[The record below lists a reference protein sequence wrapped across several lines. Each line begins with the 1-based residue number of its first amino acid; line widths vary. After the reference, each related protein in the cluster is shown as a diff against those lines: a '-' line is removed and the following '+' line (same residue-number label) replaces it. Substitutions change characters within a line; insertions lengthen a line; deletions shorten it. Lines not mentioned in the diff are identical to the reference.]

1 MSLATFFEIEE
12 AITTYVCNGC
22 KLDLPVVEYG
32 FDSGGNKRRSHCRA
46 CDKKYARQSKELR
59 KTIFPP
65 PEDHECP
72 ICNRTSAEIIGD
84 AKGKIRTST
93 SAWSLD
99 HDHETG
105 KFRGWICNKCNLALG
120 NFNDDI
126 IRIRN
131 AVTYLEAH
139 YG

>member
-1 MSLATFFEIEE
+1 MTLATFFD
-12 AITTYVCNGC
+12 ITEDITLHTCNGC
-22 KLDLPVVEYG
+22 KIDLPLSEYG

-46 CDKKYARQSKELR
+46 CDKKYARQSKILR
-59 KTIFPP
+59 KMISPP
-65 PEDHECP
+65 AADHKCP
-72 ICNRTSAEIIGD
+72 ICDRTLNEIIG
-84 AKGKIRTST
+84 ASKGKIRNKTVT
-93 SAWSLD
+93 WSLD

-126 IRIRN
+126 ARIKN
-131 AVTYLEAH
+131 AAAYLENH